1 MIDISSAILDPELG
15 SVSFTVERS
24 VWKRDQGENVL
35 LAKSTA
41 SAVGCIHPGTAE
53 TLSQLPEEDRHE
65 EHIVIYT
72 TYPLSLGQND
82 GITFTVPDRI
92 LWDNACWLVVRIK
105 DWFSFGYGQ
114 ALAVRAERGDGS

>member
-1 MIDISSAILDPELG
+1 MINISSAILDPELG

-35 LAKSTA
+35 LAKSMA
-41 SAVGCIHPGTAE
+41 SAVGCIHPGNAE

-65 EHIVIYT
+65 EHMVIYT

-92 LWDNACWLVVRIK
+92 LWDEACWRVVKIK
-105 DWFSFGYGQ
+105 HWSCFGYIQ
-114 ALAVRAERGDGS
+114 ALAVLVREGSS

>member
-53 TLSQLPEEDRHE
+53 TLSQLPEEDRHD
-65 EHIVIYT
+65 EHIIIYT
-72 TYPLSLGQND
+72 AYPLSLGHND
-82 GITFTVPDRI
+82 GITFTVPDRV
-92 LWDNACWLVVRIK
+92 LWNGQTWRVVRVR
-105 DWFSFGYGQ
+105 DWSSFGYVQ
-114 ALAVRAERGDGS
+114 ALAVLIREGSS